1 MIFSLTRNLKA
12 TAVGWIA
19 CFLLC
24 LSSCNSDEV
33 ATHGRGFR
41 VSLSDEVSVTSRSTP
56 AELGKPIADN
66 FHLLI
71 TRQDKDLTLYDG
83 AYTNNLIEAPVGSY
97 RLKASFGTDALLG
110 VDSPYYEGTVDTEL
124 SADEEHTVTIP
135 CSVANAL
142 ISAKYTNPDKFQ
154 GMYSDYGIK
163 VEVNDQYVRLSG
175 TEAKSAY
182 FRAGSQVKVSF
193 YATLKDDGREVSTTL
208 ESADFPTTI
217 QAADHII
224 LSLTAQAVTS
234 GTILTVDKVEVKK
247 ETVTETVPLEW
258 LPKPKVSGFEG
269 GATSLTYTETEDIS
283 SAAIHYTASQP
294 MQDVEFTLDFQDA
307 QYTSLNKTYT
317 LSTLS
322 DEDRTALT
330 DAGIVVPVLD
340 STSTEGKLDLTA
352 LAATLQTNAGA
363 EVVNHVTL
371 RVKANNRWS
380 SESGQEYTIRTIR
393 PEFTVSVRDVNC
405 WSKEFTAEEIS
416 VTSGNAEK
424 IKENLAYQ
432 YSSDGGSTWQ
442 TCSNNR
448 QQVFSSIP
456 SNKSYKVR
464 ACYRNCIYSNTADA
478 TLETPTQLPNSDME
492 SWYIE
497 KKTKSGTWP
506 FKDKTYYT
514 FHPYANGTASSSW
527 WDTNN
532 DLAQGGTYALGIW
545 YEGCFAS
552 CVSYT
557 EDAHGGSKA
566 ALMYLSGCGS
576 GYANTSGTYVG
587 GAMVGSLFIGSYNSG
602 IVQGHT
608 FASRPTS
615 LSFWYKYKPYNSDAF
630 KVVVSLKNGNEEIA
644 TGTYE
649 PAASSQED
657 NSYGQA
663 VVNFT
668 YSTTEKKATTICV
681 QFLASNKTSLSE
693 SDFEKGTTIN
703 YPTIGNWTV
712 HMGSVLKI
720 DDLSLNYT
728 K

>member
-33 ATHGRGFR
+33 ATRGRGFR

-154 GMYSDYGIK
+154 DMYSDYGIK

-193 YATLKDDGREVSTTL
+193 YATLKDDGREVSATL

-330 DAGIVVPVLD
+330 DVGIVVPVLD

-464 ACYRNCIYSNTADA
+464 AC
-478 TLETPTQLPNSDME
+478 
-492 SWYIE
+492 
-497 KKTKSGTWP
+497 
-506 FKDKTYYT
+506 
-514 FHPYANGTASSSW
+514 
-527 WDTNN
+527 
-532 DLAQGGTYALGIW
+532 
-545 YEGCFAS
+545 
-552 CVSYT
+552 
-557 EDAHGGSKA
+557 
-566 ALMYLSGCGS
+566 
-576 GYANTSGTYVG
+576 
-587 GAMVGSLFIGSYNSG
+587 
-602 IVQGHT
+602 
-608 FASRPTS
+608 
-615 LSFWYKYKPYNSDAF
+615 
-630 KVVVSLKNGNEEIA
+630 
-644 TGTYE
+644 
-649 PAASSQED
+649 
-657 NSYGQA
+657 
-663 VVNFT
+663 
-668 YSTTEKKATTICV
+668 
-681 QFLASNKTSLSE
+681 
-693 SDFEKGTTIN
+693 
-703 YPTIGNWTV
+703 
-712 HMGSVLKI
+712 
-720 DDLSLNYT
+720 
-728 K
+728 